1 MNKRILNLALPNIIT
16 NITVPLLGMV
26 DTVIVGHLS
35 ESHIGAIAIGTQI
48 FNLIYWNFGFLRM
61 GTSGFTAQA
70 YGARRLD
77 EAVRVFIRAL
87 TIALAIALILIV
99 FQYPIA
105 LLSELI
111 FNGSPTVFTLA
122 LSYFFVRI
130 WAAPATL
137 GLYAIK
143 GWFIGMQ
150 NSKLPMWIAIFIN
163 VVNIICSLIFVL
175 LFHWDIRGVA
185 LGTVIAQY
193 SGLAVGLFFV
203 VTRYGKIFRR
213 WFARVPAQDSS
224 SHSSLTQDA
233 NSPKSNI
240 GAKFSIFNAQIRDA
254 LQWNAM
260 KHFFHVNGD
269 IFLRTVCLAA
279 VFTFITSESGRI
291 SDHILAVDN
300 LLMQFFML
308 FSYIM
313 DGFAYAG
320 ESLVGRYI
328 GARDRRS
335 LVSTVRHLMLWGLL
349 LTLLFTIVYA
359 LFGNNILHIFS
370 DSQQVLDAARPF
382 LFWTLIIPV
391 CGFSAFLFDGI
402 FVGATASRTMRN
414 SMFIATALFFAI
426 YFVLINSL
434 PQVANTF
441 DSINGSVQSPD
452 YHWNNILWFSFMIY
466 LAARGITQAAMLK
479 KSVYSKAL

>member
-1 MNKRILNLALPNIIT
+1 MNRKILQLALPNIIT

-26 DTVIVGHLS
+26 DTAIVGHLS
-35 ESHIGAIAIGTQI
+35 QSHIGAIAIGTQI

-77 EAVRVFIRAL
+77 EAIRVFIRAIS
-87 TIALAIALILIV
+87 IALAVALLLIV
-99 FQYPIA
+99 LQYPIA
-105 LLSELI
+105 LLSKAI
-111 FNGSPTVFTLA
+111 FNGSDTVIQLA
-122 LSYFFVRI
+122 LSYFFIRI

-163 VVNIICSLIFVL
+163 VVNIICSLLFVL
-175 LFHWDIRGVA
+175 LFHWDIQGVA

-193 SGLAVGLFFV
+193 SGLLVGMFFV
-203 VTRYGKIFRR
+203 ASRYGKLFRR
-213 WFARVPAQDSS
+213 
-224 SHSSLTQDA
+224 H
-233 NSPKSNI
+233 
-240 GAKFSIFNAQIRDA
+240 IR
-254 LQWNAM
+254 LQFIRNTLHWNEM
-260 KHFFHVNGD
+260 RQFFRVNGD
-269 IFLRTVCLAA
+269 IFLRTICLAA

-291 SDHILAVDN
+291 SDEILAVDA
-300 LLMQFFML
+300 LLLQFFTL

-335 LVSTVRHLMLWGLL
+335 LVRTVRHLLAWGLA
-349 LTLLFTIVYA
+349 LTLLFTALYA
-359 LFGNNILHIFS
+359 LFGEQFLRIFS
-370 DSQQVLDAARPF
+370 NKEDVIDAARPY
-382 LFWTLIIPV
+382 LFWILIIPV

-402 FVGATASRTMRN
+402 FIGATASRTMRN
-414 SMFIATALFFAI
+414 TMFIATAAFFAI
-426 YFVLINSL
+426 YYGLRCNIA
-434 PQVANTF
+434 ANALEEYTM
-441 DSINGSVQSPD
+441 
-452 YHWNNILWFSFMIY
+452 NNILWLAFMVY
-466 LAARGITQAAMLK
+466 LAARGIGQAAMLR
-479 KSVYSKAL
+479 KSVYDKA

>member
-1 MNKRILNLALPNIIT
+1 MNKKILQLALPNIIT

-26 DTVIVGHLS
+26 DTAIVGHLS

-77 EAVRVFIRAL
+77 EAVRVFIRAF
-87 TIALAIALILIV
+87 AIALSIALLLIV
-99 FQYPIA
+99 LQHPIA
-105 LLSELI
+105 LLSKAI
-111 FNGSPTVFTLA
+111 FNASEGVLAMA
-122 LSYFFVRI
+122 LSYFFIRI

-150 NSKLPMWIAIFIN
+150 NSRLPMWMAIIIN
-163 VVNIICSLIFVL
+163 IVNIVCSLVFVL
-175 LFHWDIRGVA
+175 VFHWDIRGVA

-193 SGLAVGLFFV
+193 SGLVIGLFFLV
-203 VTRYGKIFRR
+203 NRYGKVFRHR
-213 WFARVPAQDSS
+213 LTPAFIHQ
-224 SHSSLTQDA
+224 T
-233 NSPKSNI
+233 
-240 GAKFSIFNAQIRDA
+240 
-254 LQWNAM
+254 LQWKEM
-260 KHFFHVNGD
+260 RQFFKVNGD

-291 SDHILAVDN
+291 SDQVLAVDA

-328 GARDRRS
+328 GARDRSS
-335 LVSTVRHLMLWGLL
+335 LVSTVRHLMGWGLG
-349 LTLLFTIVYA
+349 LTLLFTLLYA
-359 LFGNNILHIFS
+359 IGGTQFLSIFS
-370 DSQQVLDAARPF
+370 DKKEIIEATRPY
-382 LFWTLIIPV
+382 LFWVLIIPV

-414 SMFIATALFFAI
+414 SMFIATAAFFLI
-426 YFVLINSL
+426 YYTLTPLLQAQTDF
-434 PQVANTF
+434 QR
-441 DSINGSVQSPD
+441 
-452 YHWNNILWFSFMIY
+452 NNMLWTAFMVY
-466 LAARGITQAAMLK
+466 LAARGIGQALMLK
-479 KSVYSKAL
+479 RDVYGRVENRQKKEDK

>member
-1 MNKRILNLALPNIIT
+1 MNRKILQLALPNIIT

-26 DTVIVGHLS
+26 DTAIVGHLS

-70 YGARRLD
+70 YGAHRLE
-77 EAVRVFIRAL
+77 EAVRVFIRAFA
-87 TIALAIALILIV
+87 IALAIALLLIIL
-99 FQYPIA
+99 QYPIA
-105 LLSELI
+105 LLSEAI
-111 FNGSPTVFTLA
+111 FNGSTSVIAMA
-122 LSYFFVRI
+122 LSYFYIRI

-150 NSKLPMWIAIFIN
+150 NSRLPMWIAIFIN
-163 VVNIICSLIFVL
+163 VINIICSLLFVL
-175 LFHWDIRGVA
+175 VFKMDIQGVA

-193 SGLAVGLFFV
+193 SGLAIGLFFMV
-203 VTRYGKIFRR
+203 FRYGKIFRR
-213 WFARVPAQDSS
+213 RISTEFIVQTLRW
-224 SHSSLTQDA
+224 
-233 NSPKSNI
+233 KE
-240 GAKFSIFNAQIRDA
+240 
-254 LQWNAM
+254 M
-260 KHFFHVNGD
+260 KQFFKVNGD

-291 SDHILAVDN
+291 SDEILAVDA

-328 GARDRRS
+328 GARDRVS
-335 LVSTVRHLMLWGLL
+335 LVSTVRHLMGWGLG
-349 LTLLFTIVYA
+349 LTLLFTLLYA
-359 LFGNNILHIFS
+359 IGGTQFLSIFS
-370 DSQQVLDAARPF
+370 DKENVIEATRPY
-382 LFWTLIIPV
+382 LFWVLIIPV

-414 SMFIATALFFAI
+414 SMFIATATFFLI
-426 YFVLINSL
+426 YYTLTQL
-434 PQVANTF
+434 LQVQTDF
-441 DSINGSVQSPD
+441 QR
-452 YHWNNILWFSFMIY
+452 NNMLWSAFMVY
-466 LAARGITQAAMLK
+466 LAARGIGQAFMLK
-479 KSVYSKAL
+479 RDIYGRVKDK

>member
-1 MNKRILNLALPNIIT
+1 MNRKILQLALPNIIT

-26 DTVIVGHLS
+26 DTAIVGHLS

-70 YGARRLD
+70 YGAHRLE
-77 EAVRVFIRAL
+77 EAVRVFIRAFA
-87 TIALAIALILIV
+87 IALAIALLLIIL
-99 FQYPIA
+99 QYPIA
-105 LLSELI
+105 LLSEAI
-111 FNGSPTVFTLA
+111 FNGSTSVIAMA
-122 LSYFFVRI
+122 LSYFYIRI

-150 NSKLPMWIAIFIN
+150 NSRLPMWIAIFIN
-163 VVNIICSLIFVL
+163 VINIICSLLFVL
-175 LFHWDIRGVA
+175 VFKMDIQGVA

-193 SGLAVGLFFV
+193 SGLAIGLFFMV
-203 VTRYGKIFRR
+203 FRYGKIFRR
-213 WFARVPAQDSS
+213 RISTEFIVQTLRW
-224 SHSSLTQDA
+224 
-233 NSPKSNI
+233 KE
-240 GAKFSIFNAQIRDA
+240 
-254 LQWNAM
+254 M
-260 KHFFHVNGD
+260 KQFFKVNGD

-291 SDHILAVDN
+291 SDEILAVDA

-328 GARDRRS
+328 GARDRVS
-335 LVSTVRHLMLWGLL
+335 LVSTVRHLMCWGLG
-349 LTLLFTIVYA
+349 LTLLFTLLYA
-359 LFGNNILHIFS
+359 IGGTQFLSIFS
-370 DSQQVLDAARPF
+370 DKENVIEATRPY
-382 LFWTLIIPV
+382 LFWVLIIPV

-414 SMFIATALFFAI
+414 SMFIATATFFLI
-426 YFVLINSL
+426 YYTLTQL
-434 PQVANTF
+434 LQVQTDF
-441 DSINGSVQSPD
+441 QR
-452 YHWNNILWFSFMIY
+452 NNMLWSAFMVY
-466 LAARGITQAAMLK
+466 LAARGIGQAFMLK
-479 KSVYSKAL
+479 RDIYGRVKDK